1 MRNCERKWRVLLA
14 AALAV
19 GGLMAISPRL
29 ASGGEEASKS
39 PGRETVAAVVNL
51 DYRRTPL
58 ERVLEHLSRAAR
70 GINIQIGAVDADEEE
85 SFRQIPVTIR
95 LANVSWRTALD
106 LVAAKTGF
114 LVNDSREN
122 EGVLLL
128 ERPPRVTMNVQGAD
142 LTSVI
147 KLIAAQSGKNIIPGP
162 AAATVKGVSFD
173 IRDVPWREALESIL
187 KTYQLAMIEDKSGII
202 RVVSAKAVEEDHEIR
217 AVPLRFIQPYGSRYK
232 VSSACLLYTSPSPRD
247 S

>member
-1 MRNCERKWRVLLA
+1 MRNCEKRWRALLA
-14 AALAV
+14 LALAAV
-19 GGLMAISPRL
+19 GLMAILP
-29 ASGGEEASKS
+29 AAVSGGEEAIKS
-39 PGRETVAAVVNL
+39 PAKESAAAVVNL

-70 GINIQIGAVDADEEE
+70 GVNIQISAADAEEEE
-85 SFRQIPVTIR
+85 SFRQIPVTIK
-95 LANVSWRTALD
+95 LTNVNWRTALD

-122 EGVLLL
+122 EGVIIL

-162 AAATVKGVSFD
+162 AAAAIKGVSFD

-187 KTYQLAMIEDKSGII
+187 KTYSLAMIE
-202 RVVSAKAVEEDHEIR
+202 
-217 AVPLRFIQPYGSRYK
+217 
-232 VSSACLLYTSPSPRD
+232 
-247 S
+247 